1 MMRLVLLFAGL
12 MVAELTLT
20 EAADQ
25 APVRRVIVVRGA
37 SGTAEYGKLFDDW
50 AERWESAAKA
60 GGCEVIRIGPTEK
73 NSAPGEATDRELLL
87 KSLSSSTNQSVSEL
101 WLALLGHGTF
111 DGKTP
116 RFNLRGDDV
125 SSLDLQKALSQRTE
139 LTAIVNCAAASS
151 PFLTDLAG
159 RNRVVITATKS
170 GSEQNFA
177 RFGEYFSKAIGDPA
191 NDLDKDGQTSLFEAF
206 LMASRQTKQF
216 YDSDGRLETEHSLL
230 DDNGDGQGL
239 RADWFRGLRL
249 VKKPD
254 KGQSIDGQLAQQ
266 FRLTL
271 SPRDQK
277 LAPEIRRERDTLVR
291 AVLQLRQKR
300 STFNSDDEYFAEL
313 EKLCLRI
320 AELDQAE

>member
-1 MMRLVLLFAGL
+1 MMRLVLLCVTSL
-12 MVAELTLT
+12 LTLGLQSL
-20 EAADQ
+20 AAEHS
-25 APVRRVIVVRGA
+25 PVRRVVIVRGA
-37 SGTAEYGKLFDDW
+37 SGSPEYGKMFDDW
-50 AERWESAAKA
+50 AERWEKAAKA
-60 GGCEVIRIGPTEK
+60 GGCDVVRIGPTEK
-73 NSAPGEATDRELLL
+73 DSQPGKNSDRDLLL
-87 KSLSSSTNQSVSEL
+87 KALSSATNERVSEL

-125 SSLDLQKALSQRTE
+125 SSLDLKQALSERTE

-151 PFLTDLAG
+151 PFLADLG
-159 RNRVVITATKS
+159 GKNRVVITATKS

-177 RFGEYFSKAIGDPA
+177 RFGEYMSAAIGDPS

-230 DDNGDGQGL
+230 DDNGDGQGI

-249 VKKPD
+249 TKKPD
-254 KGQSIDGQLAQQ
+254 KGQSVDGQLAQQ

-271 SPRDQK
+271 SARDQK
-277 LAPEIRRERDTLVR
+277 LAPEARHERDTLVR
-291 AVLQLRQKR
+291 AILQLRQKR
-300 STFNSDDEYFAEL
+300 SSFKDDDEYFAEL
-313 EKLCLRI
+313 EKLCLRV
-320 AELDQAE
+320 AELDQAP